1 VIGPDRGAGG
11 RGQPPS
17 GPDLY
22 SFAALWRCYRACRRT
37 KRNTYNALA
46 FEIDAEAKLLALQR
60 ELRDHTYRPARSIC
74 FVTDGPKPREVF
86 AADFRDRVV
95 HHLLVGWHQRVFEPR
110 FIADSYA
117 CRRGKGTLAA
127 SDRLMTMLRQA
138 TANGRRTGWALHLDV
153 GSFFPSIDKS
163 VLYDIIC
170 RRIANPEIRWLT
182 RAVLFHD
189 PTAYYRFRSLRRRE
203 PPPGHPRYPVPA
215 RKSLFGKDNRCGLP
229 IGNLTSQFW
238 ANVYLNE
245 LDQFA
250 KRALRCRWYVRYV
263 DDCVLLSADP
273 DELWG
278 WRDRIASFLS
288 ERLALRL
295 RDPHERPQPLAGGI
309 DFVGWHTWWNRRI
322 PRRQTLANLR
332 RRLGRFE
339 RHRTAVAFTGLARR
353 IDLAP
358 AASAALHA
366 TLASY
371 SGHLRHGAAWQDW
384 QREWM
389 QRPWLDLLFARDG
402 WMVHAR
408 WLHLRDRRVA
418 TAYGALLRAVPP
430 GCLLFAPVG
439 RFIETYGPQRLLAER
454 VLRLRRV
461 RLRGRPWAFT
471 AGFHRRYAAHFAQ
484 CALRRGMAVVLL
496 AAPHPLLGSRARWRP
511 AVAFAA
517 GVADYRNWYRR

>member
-1 VIGPDRGAGG
+1 
-11 RGQPPS
+11 
-17 GPDLY
+17 
-22 SFAALWRCYRACRRT
+22 
-37 KRNTYNALA
+37 
-46 FEIDAEAKLLALQR
+46 
-60 ELRDHTYRPARSIC
+60 
-74 FVTDGPKPREVF
+74 
-86 AADFRDRVV
+86 
-95 HHLLVGWHQRVFEPR
+95 
-110 FIADSYA
+110 
-117 CRRGKGTLAA
+117 
-127 SDRLMTMLRQA
+127 
-138 TANGRRTGWALHLDV
+138 
-153 GSFFPSIDKS
+153 

-461 RLRGRPWAFT
+461 RLRGRPQRAGVPRLGRGRRRRRCPLPAHLRLDSGT
-471 AGFHRRYAAHFAQ
+471 GHPGAGFRR
-484 CALRRGMAVVLL
+484 
-496 AAPHPLLGSRARWRP
+496 LGEAGP
-511 AVAFAA
+511 AVPSPQGRGRYRRPGVRPRRTFLPGRTACGIDRSAA
-517 GVADYRNWYRR
+517 GAPPAGSPDSSAPPRHAR